1 LIFPQ
6 GHILDISSIGDTLLA
21 TNAIDPAVELV
32 GRTLRTVVIALLEA
46 GRVSLPVHASE
57 RMDERHLTGPQ
68 IESALRSGALGQREP
83 RGWHVALPRDP
94 ARRGRDL
101 RVRYR

>member
-1 LIFPQ
+1 M
-6 GHILDISSIGDTLLA
+6 
-21 TNAIDPAVELV
+21 NAIDPAVELV

-68 IESALRSGALGQREP
+68 IESALRSGALVSESCTG
-83 RGWHVALPRDP
+83 GTW
-94 ARRGRDL
+94 
-101 RVRYR
+101 RYRATRQGVVVIFTFDTDDDGNLLVVVTTWRAR